1 VSKVG
6 ARLRALKTAELVET
20 CAAFRVR
27 VDDDSL
33 AAVTRLAMRELAQR
47 IQLLDE
53 QLARTKVRLRR
64 ITSAVAPELVG
75 RKGVW
80 PDTASTILVSVG
92 DNPHR
97 LGNERAF
104 ASLAVRTDTSQQR
117 QDNTS
122 SAQSR
127 RRPPTQLG
135 ALAHRD
141 RPARYRRRHSRL
153 SNVVLAKAA
162 PRSKPSAASTATSR
176 VKSSRPYP

>member
-1 VSKVG
+1 
-6 ARLRALKTAELVET
+6 
-20 CAAFRVR
+20 
-27 VDDDSL
+27 
-33 AAVTRLAMRELAQR
+33 MRELAQR

-75 RKGVW
+75 RKGVG

-104 ASLAVRTDTSQQR
+104 ASLAGREPDTSQQR

-141 RPARYRRRHSRL
+141 RPARLPTPHRAYLERRDSEGRTKIKAIRCIKRYIARE
-153 SNVVLAKAA
+153 VFAALAQTAA
-162 PRSKPSAASTATSR
+162 G
-176 VKSSRPYP
+176 